1 MEDTEIP
8 GNVQSDQ
15 EGMQENLEKIQE
27 DLGMEDP
34 IKGNLKR
41 NIEKCKLGD
50 PEKLQEDLWQIQKHL
65 WNIQGNPGKV
75 QNDLGKFREI

>member
-1 MEDTEIP
+1 VKDIEKSEWGGSEDMQEDLGQIQRNLWKILRLP

-34 IKGNLKR
+34 IKGN
-41 NIEKCKLGD
+41 
-50 PEKLQEDLWQIQKHL
+50 
-65 WNIQGNPGKV
+65 
-75 QNDLGKFREI
+75 